1 MQLGI
6 DRLLKDKTLR
16 QPLKGKRVALLAHPA
31 SMTHDFEH
39 ALDALMACSDLKLTS
54 AFGPQHGMKGEKQ
67 DNMVESEDYRDPVHG
82 IPVFSLYG
90 DVRRPTDAMMDT
102 FDVLLVD
109 VQDVG
114 TRIYTFLT
122 TLLYVLEAGAV
133 AKKSVWVLD
142 RPNPAGRPVE
152 GSLLK
157 PGFESFVGAGPLP
170 MRHGLTLGEAALWF
184 KSHFKLEVDL
194 NIVAMTSYDPAIA
207 PGFGWPLGE
216 LPWVNPSPNA
226 ATLSM
231 ARCYPGTVLIEG
243 TTLSEGRGTTRPLEI
258 IGAPD
263 LDMQKIFKKM
273 FDTAPK
279 WLHGCKIR
287 PCYFQPTFHKH
298 ANQICEGLQIHVDD
312 ASYDHNTFRPY
323 RLVALWLKA
332 IRQTYPDYEIWRNF
346 HYEYEKD
353 RLAIDLI
360 NGGPALREWVDD
372 TKASIEDFES
382 FLKSDEESW
391 RHDQQKFLLY

>member
-6 DRLLKDKTLR
+6 NRLLKDKNLR
-16 QPLKGKRVALLAHPA
+16 KPLHGKRVALLAHPA
-31 SMTHDFEH
+31 AMTQDFEH
-39 ALDALMACSDLKLTS
+39 ALDALISCADLKITS
-54 AFGPQHGMKGEKQ
+54 AFGPQHGMLGDKQ
-67 DNMVESEDYRDPVHG
+67 DNMVESADYRDPVHG

-90 DVRRPTDAMMDT
+90 DVRRPTPAMLAT

-122 TLLYVLEAGAV
+122 TLLYVLEAA
-133 AKKSVWVLD
+133 AKEKKSVWVLD

-152 GSLLK
+152 GQILK

-184 KSHFKLEVDL
+184 KSHFKLDVDL
-194 NIVAMTSYDPAIA
+194 NVVAMTDYDPSTA

-226 ATLSM
+226 ASLSM

-258 IGAPD
+258 VGAPD
-263 LDMQKIFKKM
+263 LNMRKILKTM
-273 FDTAPK
+273 HEMAPE
-279 WLHGCKIR
+279 WLSGCKIR
-287 PCYFQPTFHKH
+287 HCYFQPTFHKH
-298 ANQICEGLQIHVDD
+298 ANQICEGMQIHVDD
-312 ASYDHNTFRPY
+312 AGYDHDKFRPY
-323 RLVALWLKA
+323 RLIALWLKS
-332 IRQTYPDYEIWRNF
+332 IRKHCPNYEIWRDF

-360 NGGPALREWVDD
+360 NGGPSLREWVDD
-372 TKASIEDFES
+372 AKAGVRDFEAL
-382 FLKSDEESW
+382 LKPDEEKW
-391 RHDQQKFLLY
+391 TRDRQRFLLY